1 MRERV
6 CGDGGKIG
14 GEKEMY
20 LERSVY
26 IWRLSQAL
34 TNYISNKVE
43 FKLQIME
50 KEWAKWHGREEGV
63 ELARRREE

>member
-1 MRERV
+1 MEKRKCIWRE
-6 CGDGGKIG
+6 
-14 GEKEMY
+14 
-20 LERSVY
+20 VY

-50 KEWAKWHGREEGV
+50 KEWENGMGE
-63 ELARRREE
+63 RRESS